1 MPDHRKSWLR
11 NSREINSVPG
21 LDDSFEEL
29 FPTLEL
35 ELQGLLNGS
44 GSLDGDDVSGSSEFA
59 FEEALIRHA
68 GRLPVV
74 RPSLRSEFLRELERQ
89 ELQSIRR
96 RRQMLSGLVAA
107 LLLMAVYLHRPG
119 SANSMSTL
127 ATVIPPVPEHRR
139 TESGESSLLPMVAA
153 ASDGDAWALID
164 AINEKRENFR
174 RAVPLAFRMQ

>member
-1 MPDHRKSWLR
+1 MPDHRPSWLR
-11 NSREINSVPG
+11 SSREINNDHR
-21 LDDSFEEL
+21 LDDSFDEL
-29 FPTLEL
+29 FPALEL
-35 ELQGLLNGS
+35 ELQSLLNGS
-44 GSLDGDDVSGSSEFA
+44 GLPDGDDASSCGEFA

-74 RPSLRSEFLRELERQ
+74 RPTLRSEFLRELERQ

-96 RRQMLSGLVAA
+96 RRQAFSGLIAA
-107 LLLMAVYLHRPG
+107 LLLMAVFLHRPD
-119 SANSMSTL
+119 SRSSVSSL
-127 ATVIPPVPEHRR
+127 ATVIPPVPEYRR

-153 ASDGDAWALID
+153 AGDGDAWALID